1 MKDKLKFYING
12 QWVESESNEKIE
24 VINPANETIVGH
36 VTAGTIED
44 IDSAVKAAANAFKTY
59 QFSSKNERIEL
70 LNNVIAEYENRY
82 QDFVD
87 TITEEMGAPLWL
99 SSKAQASTGIK
110 NLNETL
116 DALKEY
122 EFEKEEGDYILM
134 KEPIGV
140 VGMITPWNWPMN
152 QITTK
157 VSAALAAGCTMVL
170 KPSEISPYC
179 AMLLAE
185 VFDTAGVPAGI
196 FNVVNGYGPTVGAAL
211 SEHKYVDMMSFTGS
225 TRAGIAV
232 AQASATTVKRVHQE
246 LGGKSSNII
255 LDDVADLERSVKG
268 GAGHCFLNSG
278 QSCNA
283 PTKMLVSSTNYNKA
297 VEVAGATAEST
308 TVGDP
313 HGEFRMGPI
322 ANKAQYEKV
331 LRMIEIGIEE
341 GATLVAGGTE
351 RPDGYDSGYYV
362 KPTVFANVTPDMT
375 IAKEEIFGPVLS
387 IIKYE
392 TEEEAIQIANDTE
405 YGLAGYIQGEP
416 SHAHEVAKKI
426 RAGQIIIN
434 GGARGTGAPFG
445 GYKASGNGR
454 EHGLHGLEEC
464 LETKAVIAPGAYSS
478 KSGSFLIIISNAGW

>member
-1 MKDKLKFYING
+1 MKDKLQFYING
-12 QWVESESNEKIE
+12 SWVDSESNEKIE
-24 VINPANETIVGH
+24 VINPANEEIIGH
-36 VTAGTIED
+36 VTAGTKGD
-44 IDSAVKAAANAFKTY
+44 IDRAVEAAFQA
-59 QFSSKNERIEL
+59 FSSFQYTSKEERIEL
-70 LNNVIAEYENRY
+70 LNNIISEYENRY
-82 QDFVD
+82 DDFVKA
-87 TITEEMGAPLWL
+87 ITEEMGAPLWL
-99 SSKAQASTGIK
+99 SEKAQASTGIK
-110 NLNETL
+110 NIHETL
-116 DALKEY
+116 DALKDY
-122 EFEKEEGDYILM
+122 KFEKPEGDYTLI

-140 VGMITPWNWPMN
+140 IGMITPWNWPMN

-185 VFDTAGVPAGI
+185 VFDKAGVPGGV

-211 SEHKYVDMMSFTGS
+211 SEHPDVAMMSFTGS

-232 AQASATTVKRVHQE
+232 AQASAVSVKRVHQE

-255 LDDVADLERSVKG
+255 LDDVADLEKSVRG

-283 PTKMLVSSTNYNKA
+283 PTKMLVSAQNYDKA
-297 VEVAGATAEST
+297 VEVAVQTANST

-313 HGEFRMGPI
+313 QGEHRIGPI
-322 ANKAQYEKV
+322 ANKAQYEKI

-341 GATLVAGGTE
+341 GARLVAGGIE
-351 RPDGYDSGYYV
+351 KPEGYEKGYYI
-362 KPTVFANVTPDMT
+362 KPTVFADVTNDMT

-392 TEEEAIQIANDTE
+392 NEDEAIEMANDTE
-405 YGLAGYIQGEP
+405 YGLAGYVQGEP
-416 SHAHEVAKKI
+416 EHAKEVARKI
-426 RAGQIIIN
+426 RAGQVIIN

-464 LETKAVIAPGAYSS
+464 LETKAVIAP
-478 KSGSFLIIISNAGW
+478 

>member
-24 VINPANETIVGH
+24 VINPANETTVGH
-36 VTAGTIED
+36 VTAGTKED
-44 IDSAVKAAANAFKTY
+44 IDSAVNAAANAFKTY
-59 QFSSKNERIEL
+59 QFSSKDERIEL

-211 SEHKYVDMMSFTGS
+211 SEHKDVDMMSFTGS

-283 PTKMLVSSTNYNKA
+283 PTKMLVSSKNYDKA
-297 VEVAGATAEST
+297 IEVAGATAEST

-313 HGEFRMGPI
+313 HGEFRIGPI

-464 LETKAVIAPGAYSS
+464 LETKAVIAPGA
-478 KSGSFLIIISNAGW
+478 

>member
-1 MKDKLKFYING
+1 MKNKLQFYING
-12 QWVESESNEKIE
+12 SWVDSESNEKIE
-24 VINPANETIVGH
+24 VINPANEEVIGH
-36 VTAGTIED
+36 VTAGTKED
-44 IDSAVKAAANAFKTY
+44 IDRAVAAAFQA
-59 QFSSKNERIEL
+59 FSSFQYTLKEERIEL
-70 LNNVIAEYENRY
+70 LNNIISEYENRY
-82 QDFVD
+82 DDFVQA
-87 TITEEMGAPLWL
+87 ITEEMGAPLWL
-99 SSKAQASTGIK
+99 SEKAQASTGIK
-110 NLNETL
+110 NIHETL
-116 DALKEY
+116 DALKDY
-122 EFEKEEGDYILM
+122 QFEKPEGDYTLI

-140 VGMITPWNWPMN
+140 IGMITPWNWPMN

-185 VFDTAGVPAGI
+185 VFDAAGVPDGV

-211 SEHKYVDMMSFTGS
+211 SEHPDIAMMSFTGS

-232 AQASATTVKRVHQE
+232 AQASAVSVKRVHQE

-255 LDDVADLERSVKG
+255 LDDVADIEKSVKG

-283 PTKMLVSSTNYNKA
+283 PTKMLVSAQNYDKA
-297 VEVAGATAEST
+297 VEVAIQTANST

-313 HGEFRMGPI
+313 QGEFRIGPI
-322 ANKAQYEKV
+322 ANKAQYEKI

-341 GATLVAGGTE
+341 GAKLVAGGVE
-351 RPDGYDSGYYV
+351 KPEGYEKGYYV
-362 KPTVFANVTPDMT
+362 KPTVFADVTNDMT

-392 TEEEAIQIANDTE
+392 NEDEAIEIANDTE
-405 YGLAGYIQGEP
+405 YGLAGYVQGEP
-416 SHAHEVAKKI
+416 EHAKEVARKI
-426 RAGQIIIN
+426 RAGQVIIN

-445 GYKASGNGR
+445 GYKSSGNGR

-464 LETKAVIAPGAYSS
+464 LETKAVIAP
-478 KSGSFLIIISNAGW
+478 

>member
-12 QWVESESNEKIE
+12 QWVEPESNEKIE

-36 VTAGTIED
+36 VTAGTKED
-44 IDSAVKAAANAFKTY
+44 IDSAVNTAANAFKTY
-59 QFSSKNERIEL
+59 QFSSKDERIDL

-211 SEHKYVDMMSFTGS
+211 SEHKDVDMMSFTGS

-283 PTKMLVSSTNYNKA
+283 PTKMLVSSTNYDKA

-464 LETKAVIAPGAYSS
+464 LETKAVIAPGA
-478 KSGSFLIIISNAGW
+478 

>member
-1 MKDKLKFYING
+1 MKDKLDLYING
-12 QWVESESNEKIE
+12 KWVESESTEKIE
-24 VINPANETIVGH
+24 VINPANEELIGH
-36 VTAGTIED
+36 ITAGTKDD
-44 IDSAVKAAANAFKTY
+44 INNAVQAAYEAFKTY
-59 QFSSKNERIEL
+59 QYTSKEERIEL
-70 LNNVIAEYENRY
+70 LNNIVAEYENRY
-82 QDFVD
+82 DDFVQ
-87 TITEEMGAPLWL
+87 TISEEMGAPIWL
-99 SSKAQASTGIK
+99 SEKAQASTGIK
-110 NLNETL
+110 NIYETL
-116 DALKEY
+116 DALKDY
-122 EFEKEEGDYILM
+122 QFEKPEGDYTLI

-140 VGMITPWNWPMN
+140 IGMITPWNWPMN

-185 VFDTAGVPAGI
+185 VFDKAGVPNGV

-211 SEHKYVDMMSFTGS
+211 SEHPDVAMMSFTGS

-232 AQASATTVKRVHQE
+232 AQASAVSVKRVHQE

-255 LDDVADLERSVKG
+255 LDDVVDLEKSVKG

-283 PTKMLVSSTNYNKA
+283 PTKMLVSAKNYDKA
-297 VEVAGATAEST
+297 VEVAVQTANST

-313 HGEFRMGPI
+313 QGEFRIGPI
-322 ANKAQYEKV
+322 ANKVQYEKI

-341 GATLVAGGTE
+341 GASLVAGGIE
-351 RPDGYDSGYYV
+351 KPEGYKKGYYV
-362 KPTVFANVTPDMT
+362 KPTVFADVTNDMT

-392 TEEEAIQIANDTE
+392 NEEEAIEIANDTE
-405 YGLAGYIQGEP
+405 YGLAGYVQGEP
-416 SHAHEVAKKI
+416 EHAKEVARKI
-426 RAGQIIIN
+426 RAGQVIIN

-445 GYKASGNGR
+445 GYKSSGNGR

-464 LETKAVIAPGAYSS
+464 LETKAVIAP
-478 KSGSFLIIISNAGW
+478 

>member
-1 MKDKLKFYING
+1 MKDKLDFYING
-12 QWVESESNEKIE
+12 QWVQSESSETIE
-24 VINPANETIVGH
+24 VINPANENVIGH
-36 VTAGTIED
+36 VTAGTKED
-44 IDSAVKAAANAFKTY
+44 VDRAVIAASEAFKTFQY
-59 QFSSKNERIEL
+59 SSKDDRIEL
-70 LNNVIAEYENRY
+70 LNNIISEYENRY

-87 TITEEMGAPLWL
+87 TITEEMGAPIWL
-99 SSKAQASTGIK
+99 SSAAQAKTGIK

-122 EFEKEEGDYILM
+122 EFEKAEGDYILM

-185 VFDTAGVPAGI
+185 VFDKAGVPDGI
-196 FNVVNGYGPTVGAAL
+196 FNLVNGYGPIVGAAL
-211 SEHKYVDMMSFTGS
+211 SEHEGVDMMSFTGS

-232 AQASATTVKRVHQE
+232 AQASASSVKRVHQE

-255 LDDVADLERSVKG
+255 LDDVADLEKSVKG

-283 PTKMLVSSTNYNKA
+283 PTKMLISSKNYDQA
-297 VEVAGATAEST
+297 VEVATLTANNT

-313 HGEFRMGPI
+313 QGEFRIGPI
-322 ANKAQYEKV
+322 ANKTQYEKI
-331 LRMIEIGIEE
+331 LRLIELGIEE
-341 GATLVAGGTE
+341 GATLVAGGIE
-351 RPDGYDSGYYV
+351 RPDGCDKGYYV
-362 KPTVFANVTPDMT
+362 QPTVFANVTTDMT
-375 IAKEEIFGPVLS
+375 IANEEIFGPVLCM
-387 IIKYE
+387 IKYE
-392 TEEEAIQIANDTE
+392 TEDEAIAIANDTE
-405 YGLAGYIQGEP
+405 YGLAGYIQGEA

-426 RAGQIIIN
+426 RAGQVIIN
-434 GGARGTGAPFG
+434 GGAKGTGAPFG
-445 GYKASGNGR
+445 GYKSSGNGR
-454 EHGLHGLEEC
+454 EHGRHGLEEC
-464 LETKAVIAPGAYSS
+464 LETKAVIAP
-478 KSGSFLIIISNAGW
+478 

>member
-36 VTAGTIED
+36 VTAGTKED

-59 QFSSKNERIEL
+59 QFSSKDERIEL

-110 NLNETL
+110 NLNETV

-185 VFDTAGVPAGI
+185 V
-196 FNVVNGYGPTVGAAL
+196 L
-211 SEHKYVDMMSFTGS
+211 
-225 TRAGIAV
+225 
-232 AQASATTVKRVHQE
+232 
-246 LGGKSSNII
+246 I
-255 LDDVADLERSVKG
+255 LLVFLLES
-268 GAGHCFLNSG
+268 L
-278 QSCNA
+278 
-283 PTKMLVSSTNYNKA
+283 MLLMAMV
-297 VEVAGATAEST
+297 
-308 TVGDP
+308 
-313 HGEFRMGPI
+313 
-322 ANKAQYEKV
+322 Q
-331 LRMIEIGIEE
+331 L
-341 GATLVAGGTE
+341 
-351 RPDGYDSGYYV
+351 
-362 KPTVFANVTPDMT
+362 
-375 IAKEEIFGPVLS
+375 
-387 IIKYE
+387 
-392 TEEEAIQIANDTE
+392 
-405 YGLAGYIQGEP
+405 
-416 SHAHEVAKKI
+416 
-426 RAGQIIIN
+426 
-434 GGARGTGAPFG
+434 
-445 GYKASGNGR
+445 
-454 EHGLHGLEEC
+454 
-464 LETKAVIAPGAYSS
+464 
-478 KSGSFLIIISNAGW
+478 

>member
-1 MKDKLKFYING
+1 MKDKLQFYING
-12 QWVESESNEKIE
+12 SWVDSESNEKIE
-24 VINPANETIVGH
+24 VINPANEEIIGH
-36 VTAGTIED
+36 VTAGTKGD
-44 IDSAVKAAANAFKTY
+44 IDRAVEAAFEA
-59 QFSSKNERIEL
+59 FSSFQYTSKEERIEL
-70 LNNVIAEYENRY
+70 LNNIISEYENRY
-82 QDFVD
+82 DDFVQA
-87 TITEEMGAPLWL
+87 ITEEMGAPLWL
-99 SSKAQASTGIK
+99 SEKAQASTGIK
-110 NLNETL
+110 NIHETL
-116 DALKEY
+116 DALKDY
-122 EFEKEEGDYILM
+122 QFEKPEGDYTLI

-140 VGMITPWNWPMN
+140 IGMITPWNWPMN

-185 VFDTAGVPAGI
+185 VFDKAGVPGGV

-211 SEHKYVDMMSFTGS
+211 SEHPDVAMMSFTGS

-232 AQASATTVKRVHQE
+232 AQASAVSVKRVHQE

-255 LDDVADLERSVKG
+255 LDDVADLEKSVRG

-283 PTKMLVSSTNYNKA
+283 PTKMLVSAQNYEKA
-297 VEVAGATAEST
+297 VEVAVQTANST

-313 HGEFRMGPI
+313 QGEYRIGPI
-322 ANKAQYEKV
+322 ANKAQYEKI

-341 GATLVAGGTE
+341 GARLVAGGIE
-351 RPDGYDSGYYV
+351 KPEGYEKGYYI
-362 KPTVFANVTPDMT
+362 KPTVFADVTNDMT

-392 TEEEAIQIANDTE
+392 NEDEAIEIANDTE
-405 YGLAGYIQGEP
+405 YGLAGYVQGE
-416 SHAHEVAKKI
+416 SEHAKEVARKI
-426 RAGQIIIN
+426 RAGQVIIN

-464 LETKAVIAPGAYSS
+464 LETKAVIAP
-478 KSGSFLIIISNAGW
+478 

>member
-1 MKDKLKFYING
+1 MKDKLDFYING
-12 QWVESESNEKIE
+12 SWVESESTEKIE
-24 VINPANETIVGH
+24 VINPANEELIGH
-36 VTAGTIED
+36 ITAGTKGD
-44 IDSAVKAAANAFKTY
+44 INSAVKAAFEAFKTY
-59 QFSSKNERIEL
+59 QYTTKEERIEL
-70 LNNVIAEYENRY
+70 LNNIIAEYENRY
-82 QDFVD
+82 DDFVQ
-87 TITEEMGAPLWL
+87 TISEEMGAPIWL
-99 SSKAQASTGIK
+99 SEKAQASTGIK
-110 NLNETL
+110 NLHETL

-122 EFEKEEGDYILM
+122 QFEKPEGDYTLI

-140 VGMITPWNWPMN
+140 IGMITPWNWPMN

-185 VFDTAGVPAGI
+185 VFDKAGVTAGV

-211 SEHKYVDMMSFTGS
+211 SEHPDVAMMSFTGS

-232 AQASATTVKRVHQE
+232 AQASAVSVKRVHQE

-255 LDDVADLERSVKG
+255 LDDVADLEKSVRG

-283 PTKMLVSSTNYNKA
+283 PTKMLVSSNNYERA
-297 VEVAGATAEST
+297 VEIAAETANST

-313 HGEFRMGPI
+313 KGEFRIGPI
-322 ANKAQYEKV
+322 ANKVQYEKI

-341 GATLVAGGTE
+341 GATLVAGGIE
-351 RPDGYDSGYYV
+351 KPEGYEKGFYV
-362 KPTVFANVTPDMT
+362 KPTVFADVTNDMT

-392 TEEEAIQIANDTE
+392 TEEEAINIANDTE
-405 YGLAGYIQGEP
+405 YGLAGYVQGEP
-416 SHAHEVAKKI
+416 SHAQEVARKI
-426 RAGQIIIN
+426 RAGQVIIN

-445 GYKASGNGR
+445 GYKSSGNGR

-464 LETKAVIAPGAYSS
+464 LETKAVIAP
-478 KSGSFLIIISNAGW
+478 